1 MKFFRLPI
9 FFFALGCLLIIT
21 SIWARCHWVGFESR
35 DLTLHVLP
43 WYRNFVSKGIQNGLA
58 TDISNYTPSYLYLL
72 ALVTKINFR
81 FSEIAGIKA
90 IGWLFD
96 IYGSFIMALFAYHKY
111 KNFASAFLAASL
123 YFALPTVWMNSSL
136 WGQADGIYSA
146 LLLTSILFLL
156 WDMPFWAVLFFSVS
170 FAFKQQAFFFVPV
183 LLVFALQ
190 KRIRWVYF
198 LLIPLVYLILIIP
211 SALFGRSIYDLLSI
225 YLNQASSSDEWT
237 YNGQNFFV
245 FMPDS
250 VAKTYSTGFILF
262 AGLIVLVWIYFT
274 LKNRNLRDRT
284 EILVVSLCSVTLV
297 PSLLPYMHER
307 YFFLSEIISLALA
320 INKPKFWFVPIAFQ
334 VAAYLVYSNYLFES
348 VNNDYERLVW
358 STLITLIS
366 LGFILWHQM
375 SRLYKNLY
383 LAN

>member
-1 MKFFRLPI
+1 M
-9 FFFALGCLLIIT
+9 
-21 SIWARCHWVGFESR
+21 
-35 DLTLHVLP
+35 
-43 WYRNFVSKGIQNGLA
+43 
-58 TDISNYTPSYLYLL
+58 
-72 ALVTKINFR
+72 
-81 FSEIAGIKA
+81 
-90 IGWLFD
+90 
-96 IYGSFIMALFAYHKY
+96 
-111 KNFASAFLAASL
+111 
-123 YFALPTVWMNSSL
+123 
-136 WGQADGIYSA
+136 
-146 LLLTSILFLL
+146 
-156 WDMPFWAVLFFSVS
+156 
-170 FAFKQQAFFFVPV
+170 PV

-198 LLIPLVYLILIIP
+198 LLISLVYLILIIP
-211 SALFGRSIYDLLSI
+211 SALFGRSIHDLLSI

-250 VAKTYSTGFILF
+250 VAKTYSMGFILF

-284 EILVVSLCSVTLV
+284 EILIVSLCSVTLV

-334 VAAYLVYSNYLFES
+334 IAAYLVYSNYLFES

-358 STLITLIS
+358 STLITLVS

-375 SRLYKNLY
+375 SRLYKNRY